1 MSRPHPPSRLTT
13 DLLMQAYRIGYFP
26 MAEDRFAEEVF
37 WVRPDFRGVLPLD
50 NFHISRSLQKIVRQ
64 DRFEIRIDTS
74 FREVMENCAMPQS
87 HREQTWIN
95 NQILDAYCELHDMGC
110 AHSVETWYE
119 DRMVGGLYGLSIG
132 SAFFGES
139 MFSVVSNASKVAL
152 VHLVGRLRAGGYTL
166 LDTQFQNNHLEQFGT
181 IEIAAEDY
189 LLLLQPAIEKS
200 SNFQALADQVLGS
213 TILQSIT
220 QTS

>member
-1 MSRPHPPSRLTT
+1 
-13 DLLMQAYRIGYFP
+13 